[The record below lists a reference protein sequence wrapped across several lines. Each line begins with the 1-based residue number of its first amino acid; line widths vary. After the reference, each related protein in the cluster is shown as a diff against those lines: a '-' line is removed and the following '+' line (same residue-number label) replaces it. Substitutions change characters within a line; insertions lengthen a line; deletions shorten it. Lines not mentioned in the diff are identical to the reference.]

1 MVDNQHR
8 KITGFSELSE
18 EQIETINAIKA
29 NETKTKAMLDDLLS
43 ERDPPM
49 DSARWLSLARHHLE
63 IGFMFAVKAVA
74 RPEGQMGS
82 LD

>member
-8 KITGFSELSE
+8 KIAGFGELSE
-18 EQIETINAIKA
+18 DQIATINTIKA
-29 NETKTKAMLDDLLS
+29 NEAKIKAMLDELLS
-43 ERDPPM
+43 DEPPM
-49 DSARWLSLARHHLE
+49 DSARWLAMARTHLE

-74 RPEGQMGS
+74 RPSGQMGS

>member
-8 KITGFSELSE
+8 KIAGFSELSE
-18 EQIETINAIKA
+18 DEITTINAIKA
-29 NETKTKAMLDDLLS
+29 NEAKIKAMVDELLAD
-43 ERDPPM
+43 ELPM
-49 DSARWLSLARHHLE
+49 DSSRWLALARHHLE

-74 RPEGQMGS
+74 RPSGQMGS